1 MATECPWQPPK
12 VQSIS
17 DTARRALVFSTIF
30 VGVVALALAVWQLKA
45 FIALVFL
52 SLTIA
57 AAMRPTV
64 EWLARYRIPRTVGIL
79 LHYALFALLVAVF
92 LWLLVPRLLEQVND
106 ALGIEG
112 LPTSGQDLD
121 KEVDAATGV
130 REEVLS
136 RIRDWLSD
144 LPAGDNLREQILD
157 PAIEL
162 TRTIVELVIAVFF
175 TFAIAAYWIF
185 ERDRTINGLLRFLRP
200 ESRQRA
206 YNTWMLIDAK
216 LGAFVRGQLIL
227 IVFVATVLSTFFR
240 AIDLPYWLLIGLFAG
255 LVEIIP
261 IIGPNVAGLL
271 AVGAG
276 FTDSWQKGVLAGLI
290 VFGVRMFQDYVVSPR
305 VLGRAVGMSP
315 LFVLLAVG
323 VVGLLFGGFYVILA
337 LPLLAVL
344 ATVFDVIVLEK
355 DPTKE
360 PAPKV
365 IFPSK
370 DVEGSAG
377 RGLDV

>member
-1 MATECPWQPPK
+1 MLDQINA
-12 VQSIS
+12 
-17 DTARRALVFSTIF
+17 
-30 VGVVALALAVWQLKA
+30 
-45 FIALVFL
+45 
-52 SLTIA
+52 
-57 AAMRPTV
+57 
-64 EWLARYRIPRTVGIL
+64 
-79 LHYALFALLVAVF
+79 
-92 LWLLVPRLLEQVND
+92 
-106 ALGIEG
+106 ALGLEG
-112 LPTSGQDLD
+112 LPTSGKDLD
-121 KEVDAATGV
+121 KQLAESSGL
-130 REEVLS
+130 REEALS
-136 RIRDWLSD
+136 RVRDWLDD
-144 LPAGDNLREQILD
+144 LPAGSNLREQILD

-185 ERDRTINGLLRFLRP
+185 ERDRTINGLLRFFRP

-227 IVFVATVLSTFFR
+227 IVFVATVLSTLFR
-240 AIDLPYWLLIGLFAG
+240 SIDLPYWLLIGLVAG

-261 IIGPNVAGLL
+261 IIGPNLAGLL

-276 FTDSWQKGVLAGLI
+276 FTDSWQKGLLAGLI
-290 VFGVRMFQDYVVSPR
+290 VFAVRMFQDYVVSPR

-355 DPTKE
+355 DPAKE
-360 PAPKV
+360 RVPKV

-370 DVEGSAG
+370 DVEGSTEG
-377 RGLDV
+377 G